1 MLLLPLLALIQETPA
16 PATSTPAP
24 APSAPGGMDSLF
36 GGMMIPLVLCMA
48 VFYFFMIG
56 PERKARKKREAMLKS
71 LEKGA
76 KVMLTSG
83 FYGTIVGVNDQIV
96 TVQLGEGMRV
106 RCALSSVQSVLEDD
120 GSTKDVKEKEKEK
133 VS

>member
-1 MLLLPLLALIQETPA
+1 MLSLPFLALIQETPA
-16 PATSTPAP
+16 PATGAP
-24 APSAPGGMDSLF
+24 PQSGMGDLF

-56 PERKARKKREAMLKS
+56 PERKARKKREQMLKS

-83 FYGTIVGVNDQIV
+83 MYGVIVAVQDQVV
-96 TVQLGEGMRV
+96 TVQIADNV
-106 RCALSSVQSVLEDD
+106 RARFALSSIQTVLEDD
-120 GSTKDVKEKEKEK
+120 KATEKAEK
-133 VS
+133 SS